1 MVGRT
6 VAEAE
11 VRQPPESFS
20 DYAIRSIRQDLI
32 EGRLMP
38 GERIGAEEL
47 AESLGISH
55 VPVREALRF
64 LEAQGHV
71 RRGARGQ
78 LRVAGVTPEEA
89 DEIYRLRELLESD
102 IHRVAMPLLTDADID
117 ELRLH
122 YAEMERAVAA
132 HDIPVFAQA
141 NRAFHFVPFRR
152 SNQTWSIRFLDMI
165 WDAAAR
171 YQTSLFQR
179 DGWEVRLQ
187 RQHSDLL
194 EAMTRRD
201 ADEVNR
207 LMNEHRHVT
216 VQSTHMAAERGADE
230 VGAR

>member
-1 MVGRT
+1 MRAT
-6 VAEAE
+6 AAQAQ

-38 GERIGAEEL
+38 GHRISAEEL

-64 LEAQGHV
+64 LEAQGHFE
-71 RRGARGQ
+71 RGARGH
-78 LRVAGVTPEEA
+78 LHVTDVTPEEA
-89 DEIYRLRELLESD
+89 DEIYRLRELLESEM
-102 IHRVAMPLLTDADID
+102 HRVAIPLLTEDDFDA
-117 ELRLH
+117 LRGH
-122 YAEMERAVAA
+122 FNDMERAVGA
-132 HDIPVFAQA
+132 HDIPEFAQS
-141 NRAFHFVPFRR
+141 NRAFHFVAFHRSRR
-152 SNQTWSIRFLDMI
+152 TWSIRFLEMV

-187 RQHSDLL
+187 SQHSSLL
-194 EAMTRRD
+194 AAMARRD
-201 ADEVNR
+201 VDEVNR

-216 VQSTHMAAERGADE
+216 VESTHLAAGRGDE
-230 VGAR
+230 DGAAQ

>member
-1 MVGRT
+1 MGRT
-6 VAEAE
+6 VAQAE

-20 DYAIRSIRQDLI
+20 DYAIRSIREDLI
-32 EGRLMP
+32 EGQLMP
-38 GERIGAEEL
+38 GERISAEEL

-64 LEAQGHV
+64 LEAQGHL
-71 RRGARGQ
+71 RRGTRGQ
-78 LRVAGVTPEEA
+78 LHVAGVTPEEV

-102 IHRVAMPLLTDADID
+102 IHRVAMPLLTDADYD
-117 ELRLH
+117 DLRRH
-122 YAEMERAVAA
+122 YAEMERAVLA
-132 HDIPVFAQA
+132 HDIPAFAQA

-152 SNQTWSIRFLDMI
+152 SNQTWSIRFLDII
-165 WDAAAR
+165 WDAAAP

-187 RQHSDLL
+187 GQHSALL

-201 ADEVNR
+201 VEEVNR

-216 VQSTHMAAERGADE
+216 VQSTHMAAERGDGE
-230 VGAR
+230 VGGR